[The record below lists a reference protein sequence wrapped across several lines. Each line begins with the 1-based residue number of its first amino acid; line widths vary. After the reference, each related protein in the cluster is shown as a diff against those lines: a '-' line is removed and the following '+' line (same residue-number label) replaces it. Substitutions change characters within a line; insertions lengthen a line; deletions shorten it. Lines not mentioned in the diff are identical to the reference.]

1 MKHSVGELG
10 VEPGESPMERR
21 KESAHRV
28 SLTPWLLALLFG
40 FLFLLPHL
48 VRVVEIG
55 SYSAYSPF
63 TALRGSP
70 MEWDQTTH

>member
-48 VRVVEIG
+48 VRVVEIDGVG
-55 SYSAYSPF
+55 SDIPVRA
-63 TALRGSP
+63 
-70 MEWDQTTH
+70 